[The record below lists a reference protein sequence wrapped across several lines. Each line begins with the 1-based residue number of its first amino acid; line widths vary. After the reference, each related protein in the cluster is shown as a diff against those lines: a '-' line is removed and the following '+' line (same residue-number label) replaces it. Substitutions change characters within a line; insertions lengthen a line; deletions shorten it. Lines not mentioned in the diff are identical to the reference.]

1 MFTKNQP
8 PDAAPRRKRGRP
20 PGQTEQGQAARKH
33 LYDAAIHLIALR
45 GYEATTLR
53 DIALRA
59 GVSAG
64 LLYRYFPSKRAVVL
78 ALYDELSADFATR
91 AQALPDGTWRER
103 FLFALKTSLAV
114 LGPHRATLM
123 ALVPVLLGDSGD
135 GMFTQTADFSR
146 ERVQGAFERA
156 VVGATDAPPT
166 EGEAAALGR
175 LLYVVHLLVLLWWL
189 LDKSPGQSATARLL
203 ALLEEASPMLAF
215 AFQLPLARDFVAAAD
230 SLVQQGLFG
239 DRSLNFSK

>member
-8 PDAAPRRKRGRP
+8 PDAAPRKRRGRP

-33 LYDAAIHLIALR
+33 LYDAAIRLIALR

-103 FLFALKTSLAV
+103 FLFALKTSLEV
-114 LGPHRATLM
+114 LRPHRATLM
-123 ALVPVLLGDSGD
+123 ALVPVLLGGSGD

-156 VVGATDAPPT
+156 VVGATDAPVSRD
-166 EGEAAALGR
+166 AAALGR

-189 LDKSPGQSATARLL
+189 LDKSPGQSATERLL

-215 AFQLPLARDFVAAAD
+215 AFQLPLARDFVSVAD
-230 SLVQQGLFG
+230 SLIQQGLFG